1 MTPNLERIFDE
12 PRRKRVIVLLS
23 TFNGQQY
30 LVEQLDS
37 LLAQHSVELEILVR
51 DDGSTDSTIEILSHY
66 QGRNL
71 LRFVAGPNVGPARSF
86 LALTQLAGDADYYA
100 LCDQDDVWDSDKLS
114 IAIDLLSQMDPSRPH
129 LYHSAVRLVDE
140 RLETLEGR
148 SGRSFFTPPN
158 LLSALVLNSA
168 AGCTMVFNRA
178 LLELVRTSRSV
189 QPSMHDAWILRVCMA
204 CGGGVISDR
213 DPHLS
218 YRQHANNA
226 IGGAHTLIGRANR
239 RFETLR
245 TRQRLRENDALN
257 ILECYGDSLS
267 EENRDVVGHVAY
279 YRRSLRNTLAL
290 LFSPKLRFPS
300 LEHRLSFIVGVFSH
314 SL

>member
-1 MTPNLERIFDE
+1 MTPNLEQISE
-12 PRRKRVIVLLS
+12 ESRRRRVVVLLS

-30 LVEQLDS
+30 LVEQLES
-37 LLAQHSVELEILVR
+37 LLAQRSVELDILVR

-66 QGRNL
+66 QDRNL
-71 LRFVAGPNVGPARSF
+71 LRFFAGPNVGAARSF
-86 LALTQLAGDADYYA
+86 LTLTLLAGDADYYA
-100 LCDQDDVWDSDKLS
+100 FSDQDDVWDSDKLS
-114 IAIDLLSQMDPSRPH
+114 IAVDSLSRTDPGTPY

-140 RLETLEGR
+140 SLQPL
-148 SGRSFFTPPN
+148 SGRSKPNHVTPPN